1 MEQRRAPGPTRP
13 KFVLATRSTYSPVRV
28 STRIF
33 SPSFTNSG
41 TCTTAPG
48 SIVAGLVEPEAV
60 SPLMPGS
67 VF

>member
-1 MEQRRAPGPTRP
+1 
-13 KFVLATRSTYSPVRV
+13 VRV

-41 TCTTAPG
+41 TCTTAPV

-67 VF
+67 VFVITASMKAGSSMLIALPL